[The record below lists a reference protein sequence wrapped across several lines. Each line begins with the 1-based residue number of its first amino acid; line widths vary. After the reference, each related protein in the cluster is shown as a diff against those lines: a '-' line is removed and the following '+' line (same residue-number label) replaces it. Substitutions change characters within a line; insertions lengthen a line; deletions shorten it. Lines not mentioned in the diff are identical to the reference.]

1 MSKFKFVPI
10 SRETKFMEGHISLQ
24 NYRNIGI
31 MAHIDAGKTTTTEH
45 MLYYTGKNYKIGKV
59 DEGTAVMD
67 WMVQEKERGITITS
81 AATTC
86 DWKGYQVNIID
97 TPGHVDFTMEV
108 ERALRV
114 LDGGIV
120 ILDGSA
126 GVEPQSETVW
136 RQADKYKV
144 PRIVFVNKMDKIGS
158 DFSMS
163 VESLKKKLS
172 ANPIPIQMPVGS
184 EAEFKGIID
193 LIERKM
199 IVWINENGTE
209 YRSLPI
215 PEELCDVTEEARE
228 EMIES
233 IANFD
238 EDIMEKYIDNKEIGS
253 EEIIDA
259 LRHITISNDANPVL
273 CGSAFKSKGI
283 QPLLDAIINFLP
295 SPLDIL
301 STKAFVPQTN
311 KEIYLAPDP
320 DDKLAALAFKITT
333 DPYVG
338 RLTYVRVYSG
348 TLRKGSYVYNSSKK
362 IKERVTRV
370 LLMHADK
377 REDKEFAYA
386 GDIVALIGLKNTI
399 TGETLCDE
407 DFPVILEK
415 MEFPEP
421 VISVA
426 LEPINKAD
434 EKRLTFSLQKLMEED
449 PTFKVT
455 TDKDMGETIV
465 SGMGELHLEIITDR
479 LRRDFA
485 VETKMGRP
493 QVAYKETITLP
504 AEARGKYIR
513 QSGGRGQYG
522 DVVLRIAP
530 LERDGGFL
538 FENKI
543 VGGTIPKEFVPAI
556 KLGIKEAMETGPVGG
571 YPVINVKVELV
582 DGSYHEVDSSEIAF
596 KIAASIAL
604 KKCMEKA
611 GACLLEPIMDLEII
625 APEKYLGDVISDI
638 DAKRGRIEGFEN
650 KGGIRIVRAKVPLSA
665 LFGYATALRSL
676 TQGRGVYT
684 MQFDS
689 YAPVP
694 QALVSKIIGYGKNL

>member
-1 MSKFKFVPI
+1 
-10 SRETKFMEGHISLQ
+10 MEGRVSLQ

-45 MLYYTGKNYKIGKV
+45 ILYYTGKNYKIGKV

-86 DWKGYQVNIID
+86 EWKGHQINIID
-97 TPGHVDFTMEV
+97 TPGHVDFTIEV
-108 ERALRV
+108 ERALRI

-144 PRIVFVNKMDKIGS
+144 PRIVFVNKMDKIGA

-163 VESLKKKLS
+163 VDSLRKKLS
-172 ANPIPIQMPVGS
+172 ANPIPIQVPVGS
-184 EAEFKGIID
+184 EVDFRGLID
-193 LIERKM
+193 LIEMKM
-199 IVWINENGTE
+199 IVWTSEDGSE
-209 YRSLPI
+209 YRYLPI
-215 PEELCDVTEEARE
+215 PSELIDVVEDSRE

-238 EDIMEKYIDNKEIGS
+238 EYIMEKYINGETISKEDLIS
-253 EEIIDA
+253 A
-259 LRHITISNDANPVL
+259 LRRITISNEANPVL
-273 CGSAFKSKGI
+273 CGSAFKGMGI
-283 QPLLDAIINFLP
+283 QPLLDAIVNFLP
-295 SPLDIL
+295 SPVDIPPVR
-301 STKAFVPQTN
+301 AFMPKTN
-311 KEIYLAPDP
+311 KEIYLEPDHEGR
-320 DDKLAALAFKITT
+320 LAALAFKIAT

-338 RLTYVRVYSG
+338 RLTYVRLYSG
-348 TLRKGSYVYNSSKK
+348 TLKKGSYVYNSSKR
-362 IKERVTRV
+362 IKERITRV

-377 REDKEFAYA
+377 REDREFAYA
-386 GDIVALIGLKNTI
+386 GDIVALIGLKNTV

-407 DFPVILEK
+407 ESPLILER

-426 LEPINKAD
+426 LEPLNKGD
-434 EKRLTFSLQKLMEED
+434 EKRLMFSLQKLMEED
-449 PTFKVT
+449 PTFRVT
-455 TDKDMGETIV
+455 TDKESGEMIV
-465 SGMGELHLEIITDR
+465 SGMGELHLEIIADR
-479 LRRDFA
+479 LRRDFS
-485 VETKMGRP
+485 VETKIGKP

-513 QSGGRGQYG
+513 QTGGRGQYG
-522 DVVLRIAP
+522 DVVLRIEP
-530 LERDGGFL
+530 LERGGGFV
-538 FENKI
+538 FEDKT
-543 VGGTIPKEFVPAI
+543 VGGIIPKEFVPAI
-556 KLGIKEAMETGPVGG
+556 ELGVKEAMETGIVGG
-571 YPVINVKVELV
+571 YPVVDVKVELI

-596 KIAASIAL
+596 KIAASMAF
-604 KKCMEKA
+604 KECMEKA
-611 GACLLEPIMDLEII
+611 GPILLEPIMSLEII
-625 APEKYLGDVISDI
+625 TPEKYLGDVISDI
-638 DAKRGRIEGFEN
+638 DAKRGRIEGFET
-650 KGGIRIVRAKVPLSA
+650 KAGVRVVKAKVPLSS

-694 QALVSKIIGYGKNL
+694 QTLINKVMGYEESL